1 MIKCPICGEE
11 LEEDAKFCIACGKK
25 IVSECPNCGKN
36 LKPGAKFCSGC
47 GINIY
52 EFALKQESV
61 ICPKCSAELD
71 ENAQFCSECGFNL
84 GGENPNDDECEVSD
98 YADAPDSSDDYE
110 EYVDEDEYEDDE
122 TTEEKITKI
131 VDKYIYDINKSYTA
145 YNSTKLHD
153 SEYSQVLQNLRSN
166 IAKDVSSSEIIGFI
180 DTTVFG
186 KGKAG
191 LVFTTEALYEGAAG
205 ASWKVPYW
213 QMGDMNCTG
222 KKLVFSGTEDCGTGW
237 MTKGMDISINNTFY
251 NIPALKD
258 CLDEIYAII

>member
-1 MIKCPICGEE
+1 M
-11 LEEDAKFCIACGKK
+11 K
-25 IVSECPNCGKN
+25 ICPNCGREN
-36 LKPGAKFCSGC
+36 GDTSKFCAGC
-47 GINIY
+47 GTKL
-52 EFALKQESV
+52 EEASKF
-61 ICPKCSAELD
+61 CPGCGAELED
-71 ENAQFCSECGFNL
+71 HARFCSKCGYALTDETIN
-84 GGENPNDDECEVSD
+84 NDVYAEYEDSN
-98 YADAPDSSDDYE
+98 YADGSDSSDDYE

-131 VDKYIYDINKSYTA
+131 VDKYIYDINKSSTA

-191 LVFTTEALYEGAAG
+191 LVFTTEALYEGSAG
-205 ASWKVPYW
+205 VSWKIPYW

-222 KKLVFSGTEDCGTGW
+222 KKIVFNGTKDCGIGW
-237 MTKGMDISINNTFY
+237 LKKGMDIDIDSTWY